1 MQGLGAQIGSVQTR
15 SLDKFG
21 SQPPTL
27 GVGNSQQHAGQ
38 PQMPVA
44 SGKKSY
50 MSPYSQRFKEK
61 TKV

>member
-1 MQGLGAQIGSVQTR
+1 MQGLGAQIGQMQTR

-21 SQPPTL
+21 SQQPSL
-27 GVGNSQQHAGQ
+27 GVGNSQAQQAM
-38 PQMPVA
+38 PQA
-44 SGKKSY
+44 TGKKSY